1 MRKDHVLEGEYV
13 EVVFSNEK
21 AKNKFLE
28 EIMNSKELE
37 GEPLILNGVRV
48 GISVRL
54 AEKLGLTM
62 FDDLPRR

>member
-1 MRKDHVLEGEYV
+1 MKKDHVLEGRYV
-13 EVVFSNEK
+13 EVVFTDGK
-21 AKNKFLE
+21 ARDKFLQ
-28 EIMNSKELE
+28 EIANSKDLV
-37 GEPLILNGVRV
+37 GESLILNGVRV